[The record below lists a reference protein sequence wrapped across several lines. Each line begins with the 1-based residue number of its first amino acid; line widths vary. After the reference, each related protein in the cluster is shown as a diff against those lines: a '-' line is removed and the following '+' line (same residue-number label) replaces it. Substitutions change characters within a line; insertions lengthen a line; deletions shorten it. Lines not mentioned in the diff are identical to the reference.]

1 MGITRLLNNHSS
13 SLVGLVK
20 SSLIA
25 VSYFF
30 FLSLVLAERKLEF
43 NRDIRPIL
51 SDGCFHCHGPD
62 EKERK
67 GGLRLDLETHAFMAA
82 KSGFPAIV
90 KGDAEESEMIARIF
104 LSDDDDE
111 HMPPLDSGKSI
122 TLEQKEILKKWIEQ
136 GAEYQG
142 HWAFINPQR
151 SPVPKVIGVKHPID
165 GFIQKRLSEEG
176 MQMQALADKET
187 LLRRVS
193 LDLNGLPLTL
203 REEDDF
209 IDETYLEAY

>member
-1 MGITRLLNNHSS
+1 MTVISLLTTKYSISCNNKLSNPVLRMLPYKQVRVFSELHMR
-13 SLVGLVK
+13 
-20 SSLIA
+20 
-25 VSYFF
+25 VS
-30 FLSLVLAERKLEF
+30 LSLFLVYFLVCSVQAERKLEF

-67 GGLRLDLETHAFMAA
+67 GGLRLDLESDAFKNA

-90 KGDAEESEMIARIF
+90 KGDPDESEIIARIF
-104 LSDDDDE
+104 LSDDDEE

-142 HWAFINPQR
+142 HWAFITPKR
-151 SPVPKVIGVKHPID
+151 SPVPSISVTGHPID
-165 GFIQKRLSEEG
+165 AFIVDRLKGEG
-176 MQMQALADKET
+176 MEMQGLADKET
-187 LLRRVS
+187 LLRRAV
-193 LDLNGLPLTL
+193 L
-203 REEDDF
+203 
-209 IDETYLEAY
+209 I

>member
-1 MGITRLLNNHSS
+1 MTVISLLTTKYSISCNNKLSNPVLRMLPYKQVRVFSELHMRFS
-13 SLVGLVK
+13 
-20 SSLIA
+20 
-25 VSYFF
+25 
-30 FLSLVLAERKLEF
+30 LSLFLVYFSVCSVQAERKLEF

-67 GGLRLDLETHAFMAA
+67 GGLRLDLESDAFKNA

-90 KGDAEESEMIARIF
+90 KGDPDESEIIARIF
-104 LSDDDDE
+104 LSDDDEE

-142 HWAFINPQR
+142 HWAFINPRKGVQ
-151 SPVPKVIGVKHPID
+151 VPSISVTVRTSD
-165 GFIQKRLSEEG
+165 
-176 MQMQALADKET
+176 
-187 LLRRVS
+187 
-193 LDLNGLPLTL
+193 
-203 REEDDF
+203 
-209 IDETYLEAY
+209 